1 MVVSRIE
8 RAPRVKLRIIFLSS
22 PAREERERHEE
33 TQDQHNCDP
42 TISSQNLRRIGAN
55 VATEAEQQCKLKS
68 LPSVSQWYP
77 SPSRVVCSI
86 LFRKLDLSITEKYQN
101 GLLPLKLR

>member
-42 TISSQNLRRIGAN
+42 TRASQNLQRIGAN
-55 VATEAEQQCKLKS
+55 VASEAEQQCKLKS
-68 LPSVSQWYP
+68 PQWCH
-77 SPSRVVCSI
+77 SGVVCSI
-86 LFRKLDLSITEKYQN
+86 LFRKLDLSITEKYQK
-101 GLLPLKLR
+101 GLIPLTLR

>member
-42 TISSQNLRRIGAN
+42 TRASQNLQRIGAN
-55 VATEAEQQCKLKS
+55 VAREAELQCKLKS
-68 LPSVSQWYP
+68 PQWWCH
-77 SPSRVVCSI
+77 SAV
-86 LFRKLDLSITEKYQN
+86 LFVQYFLEN
-101 GLLPLKLR
+101 